1 MIIMGIDL
9 GTVRTGIA
17 LCDKDNIL
25 AYPFCLIESS
35 DMDIVAK
42 RVVDI
47 IKENKVEKIVI
58 GNPKN
63 MDGTLGQSARNIKH
77 FEKILTNHIDIDII
91 LWDERLTTISA
102 QKNFASLNIKS
113 RKYRKNIDEAS
124 ATIIL
129 QSYIDFY
136 RKNLCTK

>member
-113 RKYRKNIDEAS
+113 RKYRKNIDEAAS
-124 ATIIL
+124 TIIL
-129 QSYIDFY
+129 QSFIDFY
-136 RKNLCTK
+136 RKNSCTK